1 MLFEPITFAGLGLKN
16 RVVRSAT
23 YVKMADPDGRVT
35 DQLIENYV
43 GLARGGAGLIITG
56 FALVHP
62 LGRAAPKM
70 LSLHAESFMEGLRR
84 LTGAVHSEGGIIA
97 VQLVHGGRQSPPLL
111 LGGAR
116 ALAPS
121 EMYDRF
127 TRSTSK
133 AMDEAEIW
141 EVVDA
146 FADAAWRARSAGFDA
161 VQLHAAHGY
170 LISSFLSPYT
180 NRRDDY
186 WGGDEERRSHF
197 AEEVLKAVRQAVG
210 SDYPVLA
217 KINAD
222 DLVEGGLKP
231 DESLRHVR
239 RLEPLGLDAVE
250 ISGGM
255 RDSRIKTIR
264 PDIRMP
270 EDEAYFRDAGKLFK
284 ENLGI
289 PVILTG
295 GMRSRD
301 VMEEVL
307 KRGEADMVGMSR
319 PLIREPDLPNLMR
332 EGKEAAD
339 CISCNKCTRFTKLP
353 YVFCK
358 ELYKT
363 PPSPPS
369 SS

>member
-1 MLFEPITFAGLGLKN
+1 VLFEPISLAGLRLRN
-16 RVVRSAT
+16 RIVRSAT
-23 YVKMADPDGRVT
+23 YEKMADPDGRVT
-35 DQLIENYV
+35 DRLIDNYA

-62 LGRAAPKM
+62 SGRAAPQM
-70 LSLHAESFMEGLRR
+70 LSLHADSFMEGLGR
-84 LTGAVHSEGGIIA
+84 LTLAVHREGGVIA
-97 VQLVHGGRQSPPLL
+97 VQLVHGGRQCPPLM

-116 ALAPS
+116 ALSPS

-133 AMDEAEIW
+133 AMEEAEIW
-141 EVVDA
+141 TVVDA

-161 VQLHAAHGY
+161 LELHAAHGY

-197 AEEVLKAVRQAVG
+197 AEEVLKAVRQSVG
-210 SDYPVLA
+210 SDYPVLI

-231 DESLRHVR
+231 GESLRHVR

-264 PDIRMP
+264 PDILAP
-270 EDEAYFRDAGKLFK
+270 EDEAYFRGAGKLFK
-284 ENLGI
+284 DGLGI

-295 GMRSRD
+295 GMRSRE
-301 VMEEVL
+301 VMEGVL
-307 KRGEADMVGMSR
+307 ERGEADLVGMSR

-332 EGKEAAD
+332 EGKGAAD
-339 CISCNKCTRFTKLP
+339 CISCNKCTRFNKLP
-353 YVFCK
+353 FVFCK
-358 ELYKT
+358 ELHKN
-363 PPSPPS
+363 PPPEPS
-369 SS
+369 S